1 MLYAILECT
10 DRSCEAQY
18 EAWGEREQ
26 LEGLA
31 CELCGS
37 EIVALGYAD
46 ADERRGNRAGVQ
58 LREVA

>member
-10 DRSCEAQY
+10 DRSCQAQY

-46 ADERRGNRAGVQ
+46 ADERRGTRASVQ